1 MRHQLPYLLHTGR
14 LREQHQ
20 SATAMIERLLKLS
33 DTCDSRDQAYCL
45 ALQVAKLASLLRVH
59 FAQKDCALYATLF
72 DCGDPEISRLALDYF
87 QDLGGLAE
95 KLEMFAFRWC
105 SADTICAGYRS
116 FCPELVDLCGQL
128 SRRMALEDAYLYPL
142 AENVLAR
149 RLAA

>member
-1 MRHQLPYLLHTGR
+1 MRRPDPNPLHTDR
-14 LREQHQ
+14 LTEQHNAA
-20 SATAMIERLLKLS
+20 SAMIERLLKLS
-33 DTCDSRDQAYCL
+33 ETCDSHDQAYIL

-59 FAQKDCALYATLF
+59 FAQEDCTLYATLF
-72 DCGDPEISRLALDYF
+72 DCGDPEVSRIALDYF

-105 SADTICAGYRS
+105 TADAISRGFDR
-116 FCPELVDLCGQL
+116 FRPELVELCAEL
-128 SRRMALEDAYLYPL
+128 ARRIALENAYLYPL